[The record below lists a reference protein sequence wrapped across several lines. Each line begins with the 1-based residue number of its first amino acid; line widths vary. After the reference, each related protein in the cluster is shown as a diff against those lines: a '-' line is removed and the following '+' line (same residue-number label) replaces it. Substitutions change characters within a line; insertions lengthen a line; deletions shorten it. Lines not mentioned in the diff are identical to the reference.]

1 MAVFPKPSLA
11 VMVRLSV
18 APAVGVVV
26 AAASVRVA
34 AFAAFTVMTAVPV
47 TEDSVAARLFGPA
60 ANSVAVSVVVLTP
73 LVNDTLEV
81 GYDGAVLFGLVD
93 APDHVIVWLPL

>member
-1 MAVFPKPSLA
+1 L
-11 VMVRLSV
+11 
-18 APAVGVVV
+18 
-26 AAASVRVA
+26 
-34 AFAAFTVMTAVPV
+34 TVIAAVPV
-47 TEDSVAARLFGPA
+47 TVGDDAVAVRLFGPA

-93 APDHVIVWLPL
+93 APDHVIV